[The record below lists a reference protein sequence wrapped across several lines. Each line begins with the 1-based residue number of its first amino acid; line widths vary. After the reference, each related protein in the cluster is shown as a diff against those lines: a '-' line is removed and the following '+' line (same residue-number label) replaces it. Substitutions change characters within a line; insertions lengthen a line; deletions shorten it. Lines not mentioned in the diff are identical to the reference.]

1 MDLIRWDEF
10 LGSLDE
16 RRLDIY
22 TDDIASELLALD
34 SGRRTPEKRIIDPA
48 SFFGI
53 SLDEVIGDL
62 RDEVPMIEVG
72 SLTSLGSFTDHPEA
86 IHIEIYFFPFFEIEV
101 VVCRHRDI
109 ELSLLIL
116 WISCTFPTQKIP
128 HFHEGIF

>member
-62 RDEVPMIEVG
+62 RDEVPVIEVG
-72 SLTSLGSFTDHPEA
+72 SLASLGSFTDHPET

-101 VVCRHRDI
+101 VVCRHR
-109 ELSLLIL
+109 
-116 WISCTFPTQKIP
+116 
-128 HFHEGIF
+128 